1 MYPFGPSKVLC
12 KLQPFE
18 IQQVGLDIIEEE
30 KVCVFQFADGIRLR
44 NQNLFNLLINLLSLQ
59 PLFQGVFCESR
70 MYVFFIFIF
79 KNPRFVEPMIRN

>member
-59 PLFQGVFCESR
+59 PLFQGFFCESR
-70 MYVFFIFIF
+70 MYFLFLF
-79 KNPRFVEPMIRN
+79 

>member
-59 PLFQGVFCESR
+59 PLFQGFFCESR
-70 MYVFFIFIF
+70 MYVFFILIL
-79 KNPRFVEPMIRN
+79 KNNF

>member
-59 PLFQGVFCESR
+59 PFVFSHTYFQKCQDVKHLTAC
-70 MYVFFIFIF
+70 
-79 KNPRFVEPMIRN
+79 N